1 MGCVSVDLIKRTQY
15 DKMKQTHTKNIV
27 FCSDRK
33 CSWLERSILMN
44 AQIVISV
51 LYLLIGILMGITA
64 FVTKKHHS
72 PFMDFRTG
80 YHVNDVMQSKEDWE
94 AANQIAGNI
103 CGGFALLFLVAP
115 LVFRWFH
122 VGFAVSL
129 VLLFVLSAVSV
140 LCIVFL
146 PVYIVKR
153 KRP

>member
-1 MGCVSVDLIKRTQY
+1 
-15 DKMKQTHTKNIV
+15 
-27 FCSDRK
+27 
-33 CSWLERSILMN
+33 MN
-44 AQIVISV
+44 DA
-51 LYLLIGILMGITA
+51 
-64 FVTKKHHS
+64 
-72 PFMDFRTG
+72 
-80 YHVNDVMQSKEDWE
+80 MQSKEDWE

-103 CGGFALLFLVAP
+103 CGGFAFLFLAAP